1 MAPTTPPD
9 NELRQDLMAALLRLE
24 EMLKPLPGTAGLREK
39 MADLR
44 RLLVEQRAPRVA
56 LVGRRGSGKSSL
68 VNALFG
74 RKVAELGHE
83 KAQTGAGVW
92 WQYGNEQGTLEVLD
106 TRGLQEG
113 SRPAEPDSAKTPAD
127 SILDALKEK
136 VPDAILFLIGA
147 SGVDAAVDEDVKQL
161 TRISAEIDSLHGTK
175 TPLIAVVTHCDEVEP
190 KNVKL
195 HDPGSEVAEDLAEKL
210 AHIEAI
216 KRNIEGRLRAAPGL
230 RERLVVTVGVSAY
243 QSWRQDESCRADERW
258 QIDKLVSYLF
268 HELPREAQVELAR
281 VARVRRIQN
290 ELATSLTHSFA
301 GACAAVAAVPIP
313 IGDILP
319 ITTLQVTLVVSIGY
333 VSGRNLTMAVAA
345 EFLAALGANVGA
357 GFVLREAARAIVKFV
372 LPAGGM
378 FVSSGIAYAGTVA
391 IGKAAA
397 AYFIEGAD
405 KAKAKSAFD
414 AAYDQAK
421 NEKP

>member
-1 MAPTTPPD
+1 
-9 NELRQDLMAALLRLE
+9 
-24 EMLKPLPGTAGLREK
+24 
-39 MADLR
+39 
-44 RLLVEQRAPRVA
+44 
-56 LVGRRGSGKSSL
+56 
-68 VNALFG
+68 
-74 RKVAELGHE
+74 
-83 KAQTGAGVW
+83 
-92 WQYGNEQGTLEVLD
+92 
-106 TRGLQEG
+106 
-113 SRPAEPDSAKTPAD
+113 
-127 SILDALKEK
+127 
-136 VPDAILFLIGA
+136 
-147 SGVDAAVDEDVKQL
+147 
-161 TRISAEIDSLHGTK
+161 
-175 TPLIAVVTHCDEVEP
+175 
-190 KNVKL
+190 
-195 HDPGSEVAEDLAEKL
+195 
-210 AHIEAI
+210 
-216 KRNIEGRLRAAPGL
+216 
-230 RERLVVTVGVSAY
+230 
-243 QSWRQDESCRADERW
+243 
-258 QIDKLVSYLF
+258 
-268 HELPREAQVELAR
+268 
-281 VARVRRIQN
+281 VRRIQN